1 MDKKIALY
9 NALQARYAAEM
20 TEAHATLTVYFETPV
35 GIGEHPQ
42 IVGEMAKQLENL
54 ANAEDCL
61 NSLEKNFKSHI
72 IGT

>member
-1 MDKKIALY
+1 MDKKLALY
-9 NALQARYAAEM
+9 NALERRYEAQM
-20 TEAHATLTVYFETPV
+20 TEAYATLAVYFETPV

-42 IVGEMAKQLENL
+42 HVDEMAKQLEKL

-61 NSLEKNFKSHI
+61 ASLEKNFKASI